1 MFDLTGRVAI
11 VTGGSGYLGRS
22 HAVHL
27 ARAGADIVVADVR
40 EADETVAAVKAE
52 GREAVWIRTDVSDAG
67 STAAMAD
74 QVAERFGRIDIL
86 VNNAAIVAGIQKPW
100 TDITPEEWRRNIDV
114 DLTGMFLCAR
124 AVYPKMAENGYGR
137 IVNISSG
144 TMVMG
149 MPNFLHYVSAKAG
162 VIGFTRSLATEV
174 AVSGVT
180 VNAVVV
186 GFFPHDFGGGIEGVE
201 ELTQMVM
208 GMQAVKRV
216 GEPGDLSPAVVFLAS
231 EESRWITGQALA
243 VDGGLVRSGG

>member
-1 MFDLTGRVAI
+1 MFDLTGRVAV

-27 ARAGADIVVADVR
+27 ARAGADVAIADIR
-40 EADETVAAVKAE
+40 PADETVAAVEAE
-52 GREAVWIRTDVSDAG
+52 GRVAFSVETDVADAE
-67 STAAMAD
+67 STKAMAAA
-74 QVAERFGRIDIL
+74 VAERFGRIDVL

-100 TDITPEEWRRNIDV
+100 TEITPEEWRRNLDV

-124 AVYPKMAENGYGR
+124 AVHPFMAARGYGR

-149 MPNFLHYVSAKAG
+149 MPDFLHYVSAKAG

-174 AVSGVT
+174 AADGVT

-186 GFFPHDFGGGIEGVE
+186 GFFPHDFGGGIQGVE
-201 ELTQMVM
+201 ELTGAVL
-208 GMQAVKRV
+208 GMQAIKRV
-216 GEPGDLSPAVVFLAS
+216 GEPADLSPAVVFLAS
-231 EESRWITGQALA
+231 EESRWVTGQALA

>member
-1 MFDLTGRVAI
+1 MFDLTDRVAI
-11 VTGGSGYLGRS
+11 VTGGSGYLGKS

-27 ARAGADIVVADVR
+27 ARAGATIVVADVR
-40 EADETVAAVKAE
+40 EADETLAAVKAE
-52 GREAVWIRTDVSDAG
+52 GREAVWIHTDVSDAA
-67 STAAMAD
+67 STTALVD

-100 TDITPEEWRRNIDV
+100 TEITPEEWRRNIDV

-162 VIGFTRSLATEV
+162 VIGLTRSLATEV
-174 AVSGVT
+174 AADGIT
-180 VNAVVV
+180 VNAVIV
-186 GFFPHDFGGGIEGVE
+186 GLFPHEIGGMDME
-201 ELTQMVM
+201 ELIPGVLA
-208 GMQAVKRV
+208 MQAVKRV
-216 GEPGDLSPAVVFLAS
+216 AEPEDLSPAVVFLAS

-243 VDGGLVRSGG
+243 VDGGLVRTGG

>member
-1 MFDLTGRVAI
+1 MFDLTDRVAI

-22 HAVHL
+22 HATHL
-27 ARAGADIVVADVR
+27 ARAGAHVAIADVR
-40 EADETVAAVKAE
+40 PADETLAAVKAE
-52 GREAVWIRTDVSDAG
+52 GREAVWIHTDVSDAT
-67 STAAMAD
+67 STTAMAG

-100 TDITPEEWRRNIDV
+100 TDITPEEWRHNIDV

-162 VIGFTRSLATEV
+162 VIGLTRSLATEV
-174 AVSGVT
+174 APSGVT
-180 VNAVVV
+180 VNAIVV

-208 GMQAVKRV
+208 GMQAVKRI

-243 VDGGLVRSGG
+243 VDGGLVRTGG